1 MFYRLSVVKS
11 AFSKNCVNGATKVT
25 AMLGLTVV
33 LLFNGAAFANQA
45 ATDSKTD
52 VKVEVN
58 TSKKTS
64 KKTSEKANANQT
76 EVALLEDNKIVFA
89 KVGPNEQVIS
99 MSTLQG
105 YRNLHQNLRR
115 RSISLTDRRVSV
127 SSADDSQV
135 SK

>member
-11 AFSKNCVNGATKVT
+11 PFSKGFANGATKVT
-25 AMLGLTVV
+25 SMLGLTVG
-33 LLFNGAAFANQA
+33 LLFNGVAFANQA
-45 ATDSKTD
+45 AADDTTE

-58 TSKKTS
+58 AAENTT
-64 KKTSEKANANQT
+64 EKANQT
-76 EVALLEDNKIVFA
+76 AVALENNKIVFA

-115 RSISLTDRRVSV
+115 RNISLTDRRVSV

>member
-11 AFSKNCVNGATKVT
+11 AFSKGFVNGATKVT
-25 AMLGLTVV
+25 TILGLTVG
-33 LLFNGAAFANQA
+33 LLFNGIAYANQA
-45 ATDSKTD
+45 ATTAKTE
-52 VKVEVN
+52 VKVEAN
-58 TSKKTS
+58 
-64 KKTSEKANANQT
+64 TSEKANANQT
-76 EVALLEDNKIVFA
+76 EVALEDNKIVFA